1 VSSLGKVGGCALV
14 ALAALV
20 ACSSKSSSS
29 TTTSSDAGGENGV
42 GEDGGGVVSCSGQAD
57 TYVANLT
64 EQGKL
69 GKYTFTL
76 VSATPA
82 PPDLDGNTWAVTIK
96 DATGASPALD
106 QVQVLPFMPQMGHGS
121 DQTPQLT
128 ANADGSFGVSD
139 IYLFMDG
146 LWTVT
151 FTVTEPPAEDAGSKT
166 PATIDQGVFT
176 FCIDG

>member
-1 VSSLGKVGGCALV
+1 VLSLAKLAGCAV
-14 ALAALV
+14 ACLSLA
-20 ACSSKSSSS
+20 ACSSKSSTS
-29 TTTSSDAGGENGV
+29 TSTSTQGENGL
-42 GEDGGGVVSCSGQAD
+42 GEDGGGVVTCSGQAD

-82 PPDLDGNTWAVTIK
+82 PPDIDANTWTVTIK

-139 IYLFMDG
+139 LYLFMNG
-146 LWTVT
+146 LWTIT
-151 FTVTEPPAEDAGSKT
+151 FTVTEPPAEDAGSKVPPT
-166 PATIDQGVFT
+166 LDQGVFT

>member
-1 VSSLGKVGGCALV
+1 MSLRRTGVCALALL
-14 ALAALV
+14 ALA
-20 ACSSKSSSS
+20 ACSSKSGTS
-29 TTTSSDAGGENGV
+29 TSTSAQGENGA
-42 GEDGGGVVSCSGQAD
+42 GEDGGLVSCSGQSD

-64 EQGKL
+64 KQGKL

-82 PPDLDGNTWAVTIK
+82 PPDIDGNAWTVQIK
-96 DATGASPALD
+96 DGAGASPSLD

-151 FTVTEPPAEDAGSKT
+151 FTVTEPPAADAGVKT
-166 PATIDQGVFT
+166 PVTLDQGVFT